1 MKKLALSLSTLAVAG
16 GLATATILNQKPT
29 EQINNEVE
37 VVMEQQEEI
46 KEVEQVE
53 TVEVA
58 ETPVVSE
65 PEVEPEQVAEPE
77 KCSIIETFGTDNF
90 DEAVFKF
97 SPKLKNI
104 YLRSGIT
111 PTDIEKIAGYENR
124 ELFTWFANKYAGKD
138 DTNYVINTRNVLNQE
153 IQPIRRIFNICE

>member
-1 MKKLALSLSTLAVAG
+1 MKKLALSLSTLVVAG
-16 GLATATILNQKPT
+16 SITTATIINQKPT

-37 VVMEQQEEI
+37 IVMEQQEEI

-53 TVEVA
+53 AVEVA
-58 ETPVVSE
+58 ETPVVS
-65 PEVEPEQVAEPE
+65 EPEQVAEPE
-77 KCSIIETFGTDNF
+77 KCSIIGTFGTDNF

-111 PTDIEKIAGYENR
+111 PTDIEKIAGYEDR
-124 ELFTWFANKYAGKD
+124 ELLTWFADKYAGKN
-138 DTNYVINTRNVLNQE
+138 DTNYVINARNVLNQE

>member
-1 MKKLALSLSTLAVAG
+1 MKKLALSLSTLAVVG
-16 GLATATILNQKPT
+16 GITTATLVNQKPA

-46 KEVEQVE
+46 KEVEQTE
-53 TVEVA
+53 TIEVA

-65 PEVEPEQVAEPE
+65 PEQVVQEPE
-77 KCSIIETFGTDNF
+77 KCSIIETLGTNDF

-111 PTDIEKIAGYENR
+111 PTDIEKIAGYEDR
-124 ELFTWFANKYAGKD
+124 ELLTWFANKYAGQN
-138 DTNYVINTRNVLNQE
+138 DTNYVINSRNVLNQE
-153 IQPIRRIFNICE
+153 IQPIRRIFNECE